1 MINNEI
7 LSETDSDLFYELWL
21 PLLDYVNRKSDIN
34 KTIGKISTKGC
45 YDPNDLM
52 PMVKEL
58 WNHSDS
64 LISSYLLDK
73 CDGIC
78 LEHRN
83 IIDSWRHHITSRFIL
98 ERHLKKGSIFIDTK
112 NTDNVYLVKGLKS
125 SLEEMVWMFPLPV
138 YLDATLIPFKNT
150 IVSDGLVVPYNI
162 HFGSGVTKEFNSL
175 YMKAKKADKIIKS
188 L

>member
-1 MINNEI
+1 MNNNEI
-7 LSETDSDLFYELWL
+7 LSEDDSDLFYELWL

-34 KTIGKISTKGC
+34 KSIGKISTKGR

-52 PMVKEL
+52 PIVKHL
-58 WNHSDS
+58 WNNSDS
-64 LISSYLLDK
+64 IISSYLLDAG
-73 CDGIC
+73 DGIC

-83 IIDSWRHHITSRFIL
+83 IIDSWRHHITSRFLL
-98 ERHLKKGSIFIDTK
+98 ERHLKRGSIFIDTH

-125 SLEEMVWMFPLPV
+125 SWKEMVWMFSLPV
-138 YLDATLIPFKNT
+138 CLEATLIPFRNT

-162 HFGSGVTKEFNSL
+162 HFGGGITKQFYSI
-175 YMKAKKADKIIKS
+175 YMKAQKTDKIIKC